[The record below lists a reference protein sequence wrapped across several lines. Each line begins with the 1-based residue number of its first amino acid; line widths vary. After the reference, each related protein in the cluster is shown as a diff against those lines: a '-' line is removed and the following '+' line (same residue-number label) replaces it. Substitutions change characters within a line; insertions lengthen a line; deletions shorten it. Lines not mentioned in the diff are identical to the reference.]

1 MARWPSWLLPTV
13 AAVTILLACA
23 LSSHTDLT
31 LPPNEAAT
39 SVSIT
44 VDLDNGHSVA
54 PTLYGIFFEE
64 VRSGWCRCA
73 RAGCKPSCADA
84 CRRVAIGSARPIR
97 RADAARS

>member
-1 MARWPSWLLPTV
+1 MARWPGWLLPTV

-64 VRSGWCRCA
+64 VSSGWCRC
-73 RAGCKPSCADA
+73 P
-84 CRRVAIGSARPIR
+84 RRL
-97 RADAARS
+97 